1 MEKQGE
7 EVVIAEVLSVVTDK
21 CVWLPWSR
29 AYFASVERTANV
41 ALIHTIVK
49 TVFPAQYRKKMQR
62 IYFSSGVVQIFKM

>member
-41 ALIHTIVK
+41 ALIQK
-49 TVFPAQYRKKMQR
+49 SKLY
-62 IYFSSGVVQIFKM
+62 S